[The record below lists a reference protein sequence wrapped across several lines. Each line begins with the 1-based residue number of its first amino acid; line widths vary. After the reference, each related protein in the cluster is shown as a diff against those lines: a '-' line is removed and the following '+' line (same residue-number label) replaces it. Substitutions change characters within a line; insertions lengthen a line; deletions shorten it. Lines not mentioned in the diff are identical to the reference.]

1 MNEGGGDDADSRK
14 SLARLVREAVLEQIS
29 DEALEQLW
37 ELLTARLRESSG
49 HEAVA
54 PLADA
59 ILTPTQA
66 AMLAG
71 VSVSTIRNWQ
81 NAGFLGKHQQ
91 GRVSRLQL
99 LEYLAGG
106 KLDADIQGKG
116 SADAWAASV
125 YEERQK
131 RRGVG

>member
-1 MNEGGGDDADSRK
+1 MNAGGGNDADSRK

-29 DEALEQLW
+29 DEALEHLW
-37 ELLTARLRESSG
+37 ELLTARLRRSSG
-49 HEAVA
+49 HEDVA
-54 PLADA
+54 PPADA

-71 VSVSTIRNWQ
+71 VSVATIRNWQ
-81 NAGFLGKHQQ
+81 NAGFLGKQHL

-106 KLDADIQGKG
+106 KMDADKEGKG

-131 RRGVG
+131 RRGHG